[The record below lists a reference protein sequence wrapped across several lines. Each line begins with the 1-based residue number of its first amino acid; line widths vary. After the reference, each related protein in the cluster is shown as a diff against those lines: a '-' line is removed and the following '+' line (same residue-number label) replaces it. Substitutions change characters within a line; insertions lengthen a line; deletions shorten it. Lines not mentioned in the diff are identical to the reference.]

1 MSSPWISDREIIE
14 KSLRKL
20 LFTILVGL
28 ESYNNQAPFDASTY
42 FHFRERIGADA
53 HKSN

>member
-28 ESYNNQAPFDASTY
+28 ESYNNQAPGEASMSVD
-42 FHFRERIGADA
+42 FRERIGADA